1 MNDEQTNRSGP
12 LGGIGEGLRTG
23 VGVLNAFRE
32 AIEETIGEAMES
44 GDVSP
49 ERARTLMRDAAQRV
63 QSSLEETRERL
74 DFVSRRE
81 MEELRQE
88 LAALR
93 QRVAVLEGGGEG
105 EIVQELSAGAESEVS
120 GDEGIIIVS
129 D

>member
-1 MNDEQTNRSGP
+1 MNERESRTGG

-32 AIEETIGEAMES
+32 AIEETVSEAMEAG

-49 ERARTLMRDAAQRV
+49 DRAKALMREAAQRV
-63 QSSLEETRERL
+63 QSSFEETRERL

-81 MEELRQE
+81 FEELRREIADLRAQIG
-88 LAALR
+88 ALR
-93 QRVAVLEGGGEG
+93 GGEPAPAH
-105 EIVQELSAGAESEVS
+105 SAAEDPAS
-120 GDEGIIIVS
+120 DDDHEGIIIVS

>member
-1 MNDEQTNRSGP
+1 MDERESRTGG

-32 AIEETIGEAMES
+32 AIEETVSEAMEAG

-49 ERARTLMRDAAQRV
+49 DRAKALMREAAQRV
-63 QSSLEETRERL
+63 QSSFEETRERL

-81 MEELRQE
+81 FEELRRE
-88 LAALR
+88 IADLR
-93 QRVAVLEGGGEG
+93 AQIAGLQGGGA
-105 EIVQELSAGAESEVS
+105 IAASS
-120 GDEGIIIVS
+120 GPSGTPANEDDHEGIIIVS